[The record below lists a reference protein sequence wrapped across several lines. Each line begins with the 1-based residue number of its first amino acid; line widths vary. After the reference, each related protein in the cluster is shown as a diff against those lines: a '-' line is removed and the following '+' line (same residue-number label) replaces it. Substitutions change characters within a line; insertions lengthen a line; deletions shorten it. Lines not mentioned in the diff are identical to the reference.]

1 MQGAASME
9 TTVTDQQ
16 LDALAGILLQH
27 GHCDQRTLDRARRAA
42 AEADRLRSLRII

>member
-1 MQGAASME
+1 ME